1 MADQG
6 EIIDYLLDE
15 LDELDRVR
23 FERSLQEAP
32 GLRAEVER
40 MRPVLAQLDGLS
52 DEAWEHVSSRHA
64 AKGGSARAAKP
75 GRGGLRLAPRRAAVA
90 FGGVAALAA
99 VLVVLL
105 TAGSSNAPSHTV
117 VLSALAGAPPGS
129 HATATITGSRRV
141 QMNIQHLRPTDAG
154 HYYELWLMTDATH
167 LVPVGSFRVG
177 RTGTARLS
185 MPLPAP
191 ASDYRYLNISVQQA
205 GAGSGISNLS
215 VLRGPTA
222 SA

>member
-6 EIIDYLLDE
+6 EIIDYLLGE

-23 FERSLQEAP
+23 FERSLQEDPA
-32 GLRAEVER
+32 LRAEVDR
-40 MRPVLAQLDGLS
+40 MRPVLTRLDGLS
-52 DEAWEHVSSRHA
+52 DDAWEHVAGAHA
-64 AKGGSARAAKP
+64 AQEPSMQPAAP
-75 GRGGLRLAPRRAAVA
+75 RRRRRGLAPRRAAFA
-90 FGGVAALAA
+90 FAGVAALAA
-99 VLVVLL
+99 VIIALL
-105 TAGSSNAPSHTV
+105 TVGSSSTSSHTV

-129 HATATITGSRRV
+129 SATATITGSRRV
-141 QMNIQHLRPTDAG
+141 QMNIAHLRPTDAN
-154 HYYELWLMTDATH
+154 HYYELWLMTDTTH
-167 LVPVGSFRVG
+167 LVSVGSFRVPSS
-177 RTGTARLS
+177 GTARLS

-191 ASDYRYLNISVQQA
+191 AGDYRYLNVSVQRA

>member
-6 EIIDYLLDE
+6 EIIDYLLGE

-23 FERSLQEAP
+23 FERSLQDDP
-32 GLRAEVER
+32 SLRAEVNR
-40 MRPVLAQLDGLS
+40 MRPVLGRLDALG
-52 DEAWEHVSSRHA
+52 DEAWEHVASRSA
-64 AKGGSARAAKP
+64 EETIPARAARP
-75 GRGGLRLAPRRAAVA
+75 ARRRLRLAPRRAALA

-99 VLVVLL
+99 VLILL
-105 TAGSSNAPSHTV
+105 ITAGSSNAPSHTV

-154 HYYELWLMTDATH
+154 HYYELWLMTDTTH
-167 LVPVGSFRVG
+167 LVSVGSFRVG
-177 RTGTARLS
+177 QSGTARLS

-205 GAGSGISNLS
+205 GAGSGISDLS

-222 SA
+222 AA

>member
-23 FERSLQEAP
+23 FERSLQEDA
-32 GLRAEVER
+32 GLREEVDR
-40 MRPVLAQLDGLS
+40 MRPVLARLDGLS
-52 DEAWEHVSSRHA
+52 DEAWDHVSAHHGAEGRPA
-64 AKGGSARAAKP
+64 RQSAPR
-75 GRGGLRLAPRRAAVA
+75 RRLFRLAPRRAAFA
-90 FGGVAALAA
+90 FAGVAAVA
-99 VLVVLL
+99 VIAIALL
-105 TAGSSNAPSHTV
+105 TAGSSRAPSHTV

-129 HATATITGSRRV
+129 RATATITGSRRV

-154 HYYELWLMTDATH
+154 HYYELWLMTNTTH
-167 LVPVGSFRVG
+167 LVSVGSFRVG
-177 RTGTARLS
+177 QSGSARLS

-191 ASDYRYLNISVQQA
+191 AGDYRYLNVSVQQA
-205 GAGSGISNLS
+205 GAGSAISNLS